1 MARMNINTAKA
12 TESAAV
18 VEAPVVDSAL
28 QLSDLIKQAY
38 KHKEQKEH
46 FTNLFKEASTAI
58 INQMKPLGMKDLKI
72 NGVKC
77 TLSERVTRSCNEEG
91 LLEFCKSLNIP
102 GLVRTVEVVDLDV
115 LGDLT
120 YNLKIDPADIEQF
133 YTKSVTESIRLS
145 GKLVD

>member
-1 MARMNINTAKA
+1 MARVNINAAKS
-12 TESAAV
+12 TGTV
-18 VEAPVVDSAL
+18 QPVITDSAG
-28 QLSDLIKQAY
+28 QLADLIKRAY
-38 KHKEQKEH
+38 FNKEQKER
-46 FTNLFKEASTAI
+46 FTNLFKEDSAAI
-58 INQMKPLGMKDLKI
+58 IEHMKPLGMKDLKI

-91 LLEFCKSLNIP
+91 LLEYCKSLNIP

-133 YTKSVTESIRLS
+133 YTKSISESIRLS
-145 GKLVD
+145 GKLVE